1 MALIIRLPRHIGL
14 HTVIQGTLRA
24 ETSTRFS
31 MSAATQYEEAVF
43 EPRTSHYKLHKIP
56 PFATE
61 MEMEAERE
69 S

>member
-1 MALIIRLPRHIGL
+1 
-14 HTVIQGTLRA
+14 
-24 ETSTRFS
+24 